1 VSEGVILPKG
11 AFAVAKMLDGVISQQ
26 ESYGLEEVRVL
37 TLPHPRTHPRLK
49 LHSSSQPF
57 SLTLRPRPRPSP
69 FTLPQASLRTAQVF
83 DGIVEDFLRSGA
95 TVREFASVGWRSLL
109 YQARGAPPAGP
120 PKKEEST
127 SSVT

>member
-1 VSEGVILPKG
+1 
-11 AFAVAKMLDGVISQQ
+11 MLDGVISQQ

-37 TLPHPRTHPRLK
+37 TLASPPNPPSRSRA
-49 LHSSSQPF
+49 SFSSQPF
-57 SLTLRPRPRPSP
+57 SLTLRPR
-69 FTLPQASLRTAQVF
+69 PQASLRTAQVF